1 MATSLGFKQWSLES
15 LEKTLIP
22 PPSNEKH
29 ETGGDN
35 SDEKPP
41 KFEQL
46 FRDED
51 ALLCPSERRTS
62 RNETLRN
69 LRTESPGPAGEPW
82 ISYTPLDRVGLAFSG
97 GGIRSATFN
106 LGVLKALQDLNVLK
120 HVDYLSTVSGGGYIG
135 AWWIAWR
142 ARGGTGFPDAPMDN
156 ATKAKAEN
164 REPEEVRHLREFS
177 NFLSP
182 RIGFFQTEM
191 WNAVMAVV
199 SAILPALLVAS
210 TIIALAILTWLGF
223 TSLIVADGLKIAVPA
238 PGWAAPILDKFPFAE
253 LTYLKGWLAP
263 VALLLLLVVV
273 HVVGERQWRRFG
285 KAEPLSWSKPE
296 DAAFRSVLL
305 IIVSIG
311 IIGGWTWLSHW
322 QWVNVRPAVTKSL
335 WKWAAGI
342 LPAEDCAF
350 SPYLFA
356 APVLL
361 IGIALILLVPRLLL
375 MRFAQVVKSSR
386 FVSATDRGLSRLLA
400 TALIFGAFAL
410 LWLVGCW
417 LNSTQ
422 WGTKI
427 PTGGAL
433 ISGGAFALLRN
444 WIGRMGPVKKGG
456 ITDILKPLVP
466 QILAYIAIAL
476 WTICIAALLAGWIER
491 GIFGIP
497 GNLNT
502 PLFLLVAGIVIV
514 LFAIFC
520 FDPAQ
525 VSMHS
530 FYRNRLCRAYLGAS
544 NLDAAGSSENN
555 RQTDVRLRD
564 DIELRKLSPKGAE
577 RPIHLVCCAAND
589 LAGDHLANLSRGAR
603 SAVLSKFGF
612 SIGNYWHAWEDKA
625 ETLGLASAITASA
638 AAFNSNMGSLSMTL
652 GAGVT
657 FLCTALNLRLGLWL
671 GHPLSDNV
679 GVPKWTPGLLFFKEM
694 IGATNSGLRPPPP
707 DSPRQPV
714 AEYVHLSDGG
724 HFENL
729 ALYELIRRHCRY
741 IVVSDCGADPQVAFD
756 DFGNAVRRIREDF
769 GVEIEID
776 LSPLK
781 PDGTKISKQ
790 HAAVGIIS
798 YNREDQK
805 DTGILIYLKPT
816 LTGDEPCDITQYRTR
831 NETFPHESTGDQFY
845 DEAQWES
852 YRRLGEHAARSALRF
867 VERERRSSNLSADE
881 IFNGAR
887 WEWYQSHAQLQE
899 KFVEFT
905 GRFTALLTE
914 LREQAPEKF
923 VREMFPELQT
933 IAANSGPETPM
944 TSEEMTSVL
953 HFLLQIIQL
962 MEDVWFGCHFETHW
976 NDPNNLGWMNAFQ
989 RWAYTP
995 SFRLWWPVVKPM
1007 YGSKFRRF
1015 IEERLS
1021 LADED
1026 YPPTTATVNKHQTR
1040 VPDGVARTYWKRM
1053 HARDPDH
1060 EKGKAIYSFDLK
1072 LTLQRPHD
1080 KDAEYKIQAGL
1091 AFLDLSAKPI
1101 ARWTN
1106 EEFFVPPSLWG
1117 AGLGARFLDK
1127 LLIELKKE
1135 KFDRCEVTVE
1145 PPKRTADDKVVVEWL
1160 ERTDLASRQQRADL
1174 VAFYQRAGFTLGA
1187 DKKLGRKLNDIIVK
1201 GDSAPGSGSCS

>member
-1 MATSLGFKQWSLES
+1 MAAPLDFKESS
-15 LEKTLIP
+15 LEKNLSTAD
-22 PPSNEKH
+22 K
-29 ETGGDN
+29 

-51 ALLCPSERRTS
+51 ALLCPGETKERRD
-62 RNETLRN
+62 ETLKS

-106 LGVLKALQDLNVLK
+106 LGVLKALQDLHVLK

-135 AWWIAWR
+135 AWWTAWL
-142 ARGGTGFPDAPMDN
+142 ARGGKEFPDAPNDN

-191 WNAVMAVV
+191 WCAVMAVV

-210 TIIALAILTWLGF
+210 TIIALALLVWLGF
-223 TSLIVADGLKIAVPA
+223 TSLILADGLNMPIPA
-238 PGWAAPILDKFPFAE
+238 PHWAASILKKFPFAE

-263 VALLLLLVVV
+263 GALLLLLLIV
-273 HVVGERQWRRFG
+273 HRIGERQWRRFG

-305 IIVSIG
+305 IIVFIG
-311 IIGGWTWLSHW
+311 IIVGWTWLSHW
-322 QWVNVRPAVTKSL
+322 QRVDVQPVVTKSL

-356 APVLL
+356 APILL

-375 MRFAQVVKSSR
+375 MRFAPVRKSSR
-386 FVSATDRGLSRLLA
+386 FVSATDRGLSRLLG
-400 TALIFGAFAL
+400 TALIFGALAL

-444 WIGRMGPVKKGG
+444 WIGRMGPAKKGG
-456 ITDILKPLVP
+456 IMDILKPLLP

-476 WTICIAALLAGWIER
+476 WAICIAALLAGWIER

-502 PLFLLVAGIVIV
+502 PLFLLGAGIVIV

-544 NLDAAGSSENN
+544 NPDAGGSSENN

-564 DIELRKLSPKGAE
+564 DIELRRLSPQGAE

-589 LAGDHLANLSRGAR
+589 VGGDHLGNLSRGAR

-612 SIGNYWHAWEDKA
+612 AIGNYWHAWEDKG

-638 AAFNSNMGSLSMTL
+638 AAFNSNMGSLSMRL

-657 FLCTALNLRLGLWL
+657 FMCTALNLRLGLWL
-671 GHPLSDNV
+671 GHPLSDDV
-679 GVPKWTPGLLFFKEM
+679 GVPTWTPGRLFLKEM
-694 IGATNSGLRPPPP
+694 FGLTKSGLRPPPP
-707 DSPRQPV
+707 DSPRHPV

-729 ALYELIRRHCRY
+729 ALYELVRRHCRY
-741 IVVSDCGADPQVAFD
+741 IIVSDCGADPQVAFD

-769 GVEIEID
+769 GVEIDID

-781 PDGTKISKQ
+781 KNADRLSKQ
-790 HAAVGIIS
+790 HVAVGTIS
-798 YNREDQK
+798 YDKR
-805 DTGILIYLKPT
+805 DTGVLLYLKPT
-816 LTGDEPCDITQYRTR
+816 LTGDEPGDIAQYKTR
-831 NETFPHESTGDQFY
+831 NEDFPHESTGDQFY

-852 YRRLGEHAARSALRF
+852 YRRLGEHAGHSALRF
-867 VERERRSSNLSADE
+867 IERERRGSHLSADE

-887 WEWYQSHAQLQE
+887 WEWYQSHPQLQE

-905 GRFTALLTE
+905 GRFTALVTE
-914 LREQAPEKF
+914 LREKAPKKF
-923 VREMFPELQT
+923 VREMFPELET
-933 IAANSGPETPM
+933 IAPDSSLDTAMN
-944 TSEEMTSVL
+944 SEEMTSVL

-962 MEDVWFGCHFETHW
+962 MEDVWVGCHFETHW

-995 SFRLWWPVVKPM
+995 SFRLWWPILKPL

-1015 IEERLS
+1015 MEERLS

-1026 YPPTTATVNKHQTR
+1026 YPPTLATVKNRKNTLPH
-1040 VPDGVARTYWKRM
+1040 GVAQIYWKRM
-1053 HARDPDH
+1053 YKTNPAR
-1060 EKGKAIYSFDLK
+1060 EAGRTVYSFDLK
-1072 LTLQRPHD
+1072 LTLQRP
-1080 KDAEYKIQAGL
+1080 KGAGKKYQVQAGL
-1091 AFLDLSAKPI
+1091 AFLDLSRRPTDLPQRQTAHL
-1101 ARWTN
+1101 TN

-1117 AGLGARFLDK
+1117 AGLGAKFLWE
-1127 LLIELKKE
+1127 LLIELKE
-1135 KFDRCEVTVE
+1135 EGFSHCEVTVK
-1145 PPKRTADDKVVVEWL
+1145 PPEIGDKAGREWL
-1160 ERTDLASRQQRADL
+1160 KRTDLASRQQRNDL
-1174 VAFYQRAGFTLGA
+1174 FAFYQRAGFNLDAA
-1187 DKKLGRKLNDIIVK
+1187 DRLVRDLDDIT
-1201 GDSAPGSGSCS
+1201 AEPE

>member
-1 MATSLGFKQWSLES
+1 MAAPLDFKESS
-15 LEKTLIP
+15 LEKNLSTAD
-22 PPSNEKH
+22 K
-29 ETGGDN
+29 

-51 ALLCPSERRTS
+51 ALLCPGETKERRD
-62 RNETLRN
+62 ETLKS

-106 LGVLKALQDLNVLK
+106 LGVLKALQDLHVLK

-135 AWWIAWR
+135 AWWTAWL
-142 ARGGTGFPDAPMDN
+142 ARGGKEFPDAPNDN

-191 WNAVMAVV
+191 WCAVMAVV

-210 TIIALAILTWLGF
+210 TIIALALLVWLGF
-223 TSLIVADGLKIAVPA
+223 TSLILADGLNMPIPA
-238 PGWAAPILDKFPFAE
+238 PHWAASILKKFPFAE

-263 VALLLLLVVV
+263 GALLLLLLIV
-273 HVVGERQWRRFG
+273 HRIGERQWRRFG

-305 IIVSIG
+305 IIVFIG
-311 IIGGWTWLSHW
+311 IIVGWTWLSHW
-322 QWVNVRPAVTKSL
+322 QRVDVQPVVTKSL

-356 APVLL
+356 APILL

-375 MRFAQVVKSSR
+375 MRFAPVRKSSR
-386 FVSATDRGLSRLLA
+386 FVSATDRGLSRLLG
-400 TALIFGAFAL
+400 TALIFGALAL

-444 WIGRMGPVKKGG
+444 WIGRMGPAKKGG
-456 ITDILKPLVP
+456 IMDILKPLLP

-476 WTICIAALLAGWIER
+476 WAICIAALLAGWIEN

-502 PLFLLVAGIVIV
+502 PLFLLGAGIVIV

-544 NLDAAGSSENN
+544 NPDAGGSSENN

-564 DIELRKLSPKGAE
+564 DIELRRLSPQGAE

-589 LAGDHLANLSRGAR
+589 VGGDHLGNLSRGAR

-612 SIGNYWHAWEDKA
+612 AIGNYWHAWEDKG

-638 AAFNSNMGSLSMTL
+638 AAFNSNMGSLSMRL

-657 FLCTALNLRLGLWL
+657 FMCTALNLRLGLWL
-671 GHPLSDNV
+671 GHPLSDDV
-679 GVPKWTPGLLFFKEM
+679 GVPTWTPGRLFLKEM
-694 IGATNSGLRPPPP
+694 FGLTKSGLRPPPP
-707 DSPRQPV
+707 DSPRDPV

-729 ALYELIRRHCRY
+729 ALYELVRRHCRY
-741 IVVSDCGADPQVAFD
+741 IIVSDCGADPQVAFD

-769 GVEIEID
+769 GVEIDID

-781 PDGTKISKQ
+781 KNADRLSKQ
-790 HAAVGIIS
+790 HVAVGTIS
-798 YNREDQK
+798 YDKR
-805 DTGILIYLKPT
+805 DTGVLLYLKPT
-816 LTGDEPCDITQYRTR
+816 LTGDEPGDIAQYKTR
-831 NETFPHESTGDQFY
+831 NEDFPHESTGDQFY

-852 YRRLGEHAARSALRF
+852 YRRLGEHAGHSALRF
-867 VERERRSSNLSADE
+867 IERERRGSHLSADE

-887 WEWYQSHAQLQE
+887 WEWYQSHPQLQE

-905 GRFTALLTE
+905 GRFTALVTE
-914 LREQAPEKF
+914 LREKAPKKF
-923 VREMFPELQT
+923 VREMFPELET
-933 IAANSGPETPM
+933 IAPDSSLDTAMN
-944 TSEEMTSVL
+944 SEEMTSVL

-962 MEDVWFGCHFETHW
+962 MEDVWVGCHFETHW

-995 SFRLWWPVVKPM
+995 SFRLWWPILKPL

-1015 IEERLS
+1015 MEERLS

-1026 YPPTTATVNKHQTR
+1026 YPPTLATVKNRKNTLPH
-1040 VPDGVARTYWKRM
+1040 GVAQIYWKRM
-1053 HARDPDH
+1053 YKTNPAR
-1060 EKGKAIYSFDLK
+1060 EAGRTVYSFDLK
-1072 LTLQRPHD
+1072 LTLQRP
-1080 KDAEYKIQAGL
+1080 KGAGKKYQVQAGL
-1091 AFLDLSAKPI
+1091 AFLDLSRRPTDLPQRQTAHL
-1101 ARWTN
+1101 TN

-1117 AGLGARFLDK
+1117 AGLGAKFLWE
-1127 LLIELKKE
+1127 LLIELKE
-1135 KFDRCEVTVE
+1135 EGFSHCEVTVK
-1145 PPKRTADDKVVVEWL
+1145 PPEIGDKAGREWL
-1160 ERTDLASRQQRADL
+1160 KRTDLASRQQRNDL
-1174 VAFYQRAGFTLGA
+1174 FAFYQRAGFNLDAA
-1187 DKKLGRKLNDIIVK
+1187 DRLVRDLDYIT
-1201 GDSAPGSGSCS
+1201 AEPE